1 MLDELIVQ
9 LESFDPEQRRRAII
23 ALGRS
28 GDLEALPHL
37 AQVFRTDP
45 DPQLRELARRA
56 GIHIRDRNQ
65 AGGGAPGAS
74 AGTGV
79 EKRSSIRSLAGAE
92 ELTRAAS
99 PPSATSEMTDDR
111 RAYTGPVRGRDYDV
125 SREDR
130 ERAKSYLE
138 SALTLN
144 MKGDNA
150 RAMKSLAAAL
160 KHNPNLINDA
170 YFNSIVATVTG
181 LEGDGAIQMVLDS
194 NQRQSFVK
202 TQQEKKKNER
212 ISRHLDEARR
222 STWESVLF
230 ELILYA
236 LIVVVGSVLMI
247 LVAVETANAFGA
259 NISGEA
265 EWLEATTP
273 EIVALRSA
281 LLPLMGIAAVVSA
294 LFGIAGLV
302 IQLVFV
308 HYAATL
314 ILGGVG
320 TFQHLLG
327 TLLAFF
333 NRTLPFIFV
342 LSYVLLA
349 FTFISGG
356 SPIVLCL
363 FLPLMLLNVWVAF
376 KTIAKI
382 GEAYDFGFVRGCGA
396 LLIGSIFIGIIN
408 SVVVALL
415 AQVAASLITQAL
427 S

>member
-1 MLDELIVQ
+1 MLDELIAQ

-45 DPQLRELARRA
+45 DPQLRELARKA
-56 GIHIRDRNQ
+56 GIHIRDLNQ
-65 AGGGAPGAS
+65 ARRDAPNAS
-74 AGTGV
+74 ASA
-79 EKRSSIRSLAGAE
+79 EAQKRSVIRPLSGAE
-92 ELTRAAS
+92 ELVKPDAS
-99 PPSATSEMTDDR
+99 PSAEQAAEDR
-111 RAYTGPVRGRDYDV
+111 RTYTGPVRGRDYEV

-130 ERAKSYLE
+130 ERARSYLD

-144 MKGDNA
+144 MRGDNA

-160 KHNPNLINDA
+160 KYNPNLINDA

-194 NQRQSFVK
+194 NQRQNFVR

-212 ISRHLDEARR
+212 VSRHLDEAQR

-259 NISGEA
+259 NIAGEA
-265 EWLEATTP
+265 IWLEATTP
-273 EIVALRSA
+273 DIVALRGA
-281 LLPLMGIAAVVSA
+281 LVPLMAIAAVVSA

-320 TFQHLLG
+320 TFRHLLG
-327 TLLAFF
+327 TVLAFF
-333 NRTLPFIFV
+333 NRTLPFIFI

-356 SPIVLCL
+356 SPVVLCL
-363 FLPLMLLNVWVAF
+363 FLPLMLLNFWVAF
-376 KTIAKI
+376 KTVAKI

-396 LLIGSIFIGIIN
+396 LLISGIFIGIIN
-408 SVVVALL
+408 GIVAVLL
-415 AQVAASLITQAL
+415 SQVLASIITQAL
-427 S
+427 N

>member
-1 MLDELIVQ
+1 MLDELIAQ

-56 GIHIRDRNQ
+56 GIHIRDLNQ
-65 AGGGAPGAS
+65 ARGGAPATSTGAQQ
-74 AGTGV
+74 
-79 EKRSSIRSLAGAE
+79 RSVIRPLAGAE
-92 ELTRAAS
+92 ALAGPDA
-99 PPSATSEMTDDR
+99 PPPATEEATEDR
-111 RAYTGPVRGRDYDV
+111 RVYTGPVRGREYEV

-138 SALTLN
+138 AALTLN
-144 MKGDNA
+144 MRGDNA
-150 RAMKSLAAAL
+150 RAMKSLAEAL
-160 KHNPNLINDA
+160 KYNPNLINDG
-170 YFNSIVATVTG
+170 YFNSVVATVTG

-194 NQRQSFVK
+194 TQRQTFIK
-202 TQQEKKKNER
+202 TQKEKKKNER
-212 ISRHLDEARR
+212 VSRHLDEASR

-230 ELILYA
+230 ELVLYA
-236 LIVVVGSVLMI
+236 LIVVVGSVLLV
-247 LVAVETANAFGA
+247 LVAVETANAFGG

-265 EWLEATTP
+265 AWLETTTP
-273 EIVALRSA
+273 EIVALRGA
-281 LLPLMGIAAVVSA
+281 LVPLMAIAAVISA

-327 TLLAFF
+327 TVLAFF
-333 NRTLPFIFV
+333 NRTLPFIFI

-349 FTFISGG
+349 FTFISAG
-356 SPIVLCL
+356 SPVVLCL
-363 FLPLMLLNVWVAF
+363 FLPLMLLNSWVAF
-376 KTIAKI
+376 KTIDKI

-396 LLIGSIFIGIIN
+396 LLIGSMLIGIIN
-408 SVVVALL
+408 SVIAALLSQVVA
-415 AQVAASLITQAL
+415 AFITQAL